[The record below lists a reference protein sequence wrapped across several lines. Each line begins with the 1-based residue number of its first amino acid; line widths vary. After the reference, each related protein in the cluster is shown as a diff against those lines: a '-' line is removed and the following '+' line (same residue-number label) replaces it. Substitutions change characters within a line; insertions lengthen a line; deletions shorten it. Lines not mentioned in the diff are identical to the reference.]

1 MADSP
6 ADELRA
12 EEFLVAY
19 NAIDRFLRSRLDLDR
34 HSSFR
39 SVVDRYASK
48 HPWWRRDAEA
58 LRAFAELRNVIVHER
73 FERFKYISI
82 PAQEV
87 VAEISAIRDRL
98 ISPETVQ
105 NVAGRDVFT
114 VDAAASL
121 ADLLRLVEEKRINQL
136 PVYGAGRFQGLVTS
150 KGVLAWLAVN
160 SVRNGPLLDLTAVSV
175 AELLRL
181 EGARHNCD
189 FVARDMPVDEA
200 AFLFA
205 NNPQLEA
212 LLVTEHGKQ
221 HQGLIGIMTQRDAA
235 GLFD

>member
-98 ISPETVQ
+98 ISPKTVQ

-150 KGVLAWLAVN
+150 IGCARLAGSELRSQRAAA
-160 SVRNGPLLDLTAVSV
+160 RPYRCERRRTAAPGGGASQ
-175 AELLRL
+175 LRL
-181 EGARHNCD
+181 RGPGHAAR
-189 FVARDMPVDEA
+189 
-200 AFLFA
+200 
-205 NNPQLEA
+205 
-212 LLVTEHGKQ
+212 
-221 HQGLIGIMTQRDAA
+221 
-235 GLFD
+235 